1 MLKGYGHRN
10 WTHVVVLLKAIAI
23 NTLREQPAL
32 YREGFLQDFEHG
44 CKHIGI
50 GSYSKGT
57 FTLKIVG
64 LH

>member
-1 MLKGYGHRN
+1 MLQGYGHRN

-44 CKHIGI
+44 CKHIGN
-50 GSYSKGT
+50 
-57 FTLKIVG
+57 V
-64 LH
+64 